1 VLNVNKNVLRTNTA
15 AAAEAAAV
23 YAAAMAAAPAV
34 QHRLQN
40 PTDAHP
46 CADKALVLK
55 LTVVQLGLRV
65 R

>member
-1 VLNVNKNVLRTNTA
+1 
-15 AAAEAAAV
+15 V